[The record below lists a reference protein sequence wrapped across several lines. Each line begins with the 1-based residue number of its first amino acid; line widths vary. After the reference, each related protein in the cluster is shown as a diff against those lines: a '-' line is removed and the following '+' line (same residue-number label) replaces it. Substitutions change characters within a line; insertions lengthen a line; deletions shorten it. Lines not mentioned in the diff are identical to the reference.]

1 MYCGRTDGDVTILT
15 SAALTENTQYFFR
28 IYAEN
33 KYGRSEPLESEY
45 PVVPKRV
52 FGKYRFDV
60 SLWVG
65 LEILVLVCCCIFLRG
80 WGVGGGDLGESSEL
94 PSVDTTSRLPLPS
107 APSR

>member
-1 MYCGRTDGDVTILT
+1 MYCGRTDADVTILT

-52 FGKYRFDV
+52 FGKYWFEV

-65 LEILVLVCCCIFLRG
+65 LEILVLDCCCIFLRG
-80 WGVGGGDLGESSEL
+80 LGGGGGGIWGSLQNC
-94 PSVDTTSRLPLPS
+94 PQ
-107 APSR
+107 